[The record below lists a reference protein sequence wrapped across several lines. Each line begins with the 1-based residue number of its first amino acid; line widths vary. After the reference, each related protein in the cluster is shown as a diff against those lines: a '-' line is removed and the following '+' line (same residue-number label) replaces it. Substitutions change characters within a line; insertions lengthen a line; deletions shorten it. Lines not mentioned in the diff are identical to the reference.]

1 MSSQN
6 KIIKMKKIIVS
17 FFLLTVA
24 SSHSQELNLPVFT
37 QYLADNP
44 FVIAPTFAGIG
55 DNLRIRANGLTQWVG
70 IKDAPDNQ
78 SIYADFRIADQS
90 GVGVS
95 VYNDKNG
102 NTRQTGAKASFAHHI
117 ILDYYSKQYLSFGIS
132 YNINNF
138 KIDANAL
145 DPVDFDPAITNNR
158 FISNNNFDVGLLY
171 RNKSFYLSFNASNIL
186 DKDIDNFSGIEPSL
200 LRNYQ
205 VYSGY
210 VFKNNSN
217 NRAEIE
223 PSVYY
228 QLFASD
234 RRSSTDINIK
244 YRKYNRY
251 DDYYWGGISYRFL
264 NDQIGNP
271 LNLGPMVGF
280 KKSNFYFGYS
290 YQVTLNELS
299 AYNSGTHVVT
309 IGLDFLQ
316 GISNCPCTQS
326 PVHD

>member
-1 MSSQN
+1 MLSQN

-17 FFLLTVA
+17 FFLLTLA
-24 SSHSQELNLPVFT
+24 SSYSQELNLPVFT

-44 FVIAPTFAGIG
+44 FVISPTFAGIG

-70 IKDAPDNQ
+70 IKDAPNNQ
-78 SIYADFRIADQS
+78 SVYADFRIADQS

-95 VYNDKNG
+95 LYNDKNG

-138 KIDANAL
+138 KIDVNAL
-145 DPVDFDPAITNNR
+145 DPIDFDPAITNNR

-210 VFKNNSN
+210 VFRNSGN

-264 NDQIGNP
+264 NDQIGKP
-271 LNLGPMVGF
+271 LNVGPMVGF

-316 GISNCPCTQS
+316 GISDCPCTQS